1 MPELLALMLAFAL
14 CYFAF
19 ALLALS
25 QAPHRKAVDP
35 LAHAASPAGQ
45 FARLFVAVTCLT
57 AALVILLKIQGSGF
71 GAVLWALLLSASAF
85 TLSLTLSWKP
95 DWLRLLLRGFSL
107 ARNTP

>member
-1 MPELLALMLAFAL
+1 MPELLASILAFAL

-35 LAHAASPAGQ
+35 LAHAASPTGQ

-71 GAVLWALLLSASAF
+71 GAVLWALLLSTSAF
-85 TLSLTLSWKP
+85 ALSLTLSWKP
-95 DWLRLLLRGFSL
+95 GWLRLLLSGYSST
-107 ARNTP
+107 RNTH